1 MMKSLVVGAA
11 DMVGGVVAVAAQGP
25 VGALSWTAAEQVPIG
40 GTAVGG
46 GRAGINVIALDPLS
60 VGGVVEGAPYT
71 AEAVTEITQTL
82 ADGNRIEQ
90 RSTAAI
96 ARDSQGRTRREQ
108 HGIALG
114 AFMAGGDQP
123 IVTITDPATGVHMTL
138 NYDLRVA
145 FRSRPM
151 PMDVLKAKIA
161 EAREAP
167 GTETRATRSVNV
179 LSGSAPEAGER
190 IARFETAPVDQIVI
204 GDRFELPVPPP
215 PPPPPLPGGEP
226 TFGVRFE
233 GAVSTE
239 ALAPRDFDGV
249 RAEGTRT
256 TMTIPAG
263 AMGNVLPIEVTTERW
278 YSPELQVVLM
288 TRRVDPRFGETVY
301 RLTNIDRSEPSP
313 EIFKVP
319 PDFKVEEIGPRIS
332 KQRPDQ
338 N

>member
-1 MMKSLVVGAA
+1 MMKSLVVSAA
-11 DMVGGVVAVAAQGP
+11 VIAGGVVAVGAQGP
-25 VGALSWTAAEQVPIG
+25 VRTMSWTAADQVPIG
-40 GTAVGG
+40 GSAGSVGAG
-46 GRAGINVIALDPLS
+46 GINVIALDPLS

-71 AEAVTEITQTL
+71 AEAVTEVTQTL

-90 RSTAAI
+90 RTTAAI

-114 AFMAGGDQP
+114 AFVAGGDEP
-123 IVTITDPATGVHMTL
+123 IVTITDPSTGVHMTL
-138 NYDLRVA
+138 NYDLKVA
-145 FRSRPM
+145 FRSRPLQ
-151 PMDVLKAKIA
+151 MDVLKSKIA
-161 EAREAP
+161 EARQSR
-167 GTETRATRSVNV
+167 GTAADARAARSATV
-179 LSGSAPEAGER
+179 LSGGAPEAGER
-190 IARFETAPVDQIVI
+190 VARFETAPVDQMVI

-215 PPPPPLPGGEP
+215 PAAVPPGAPA
-226 TFGVRFE
+226 FGVRFD
-233 GAVSTE
+233 GAVLTE
-239 ALAPRDFDGV
+239 TLPARDFDGV

-288 TRRVDPRFGETVY
+288 TRRMDPRFGETVY

-319 PDFKVEEIGPRIS
+319 SDFKVEDVGPRTS
-332 KQRPDQ
+332 RPRPDQ
-338 N
+338 D

>member
-11 DMVGGVVAVAAQGP
+11 VMVGGVVAVGAQGP

-71 AEAVTEITQTL
+71 AEAVTEVTQTL

-151 PMDVLKAKIA
+151 AMDVLKAKIA

-179 LSGSAPEAGER
+179 VSGSAPEAGER
-190 IARFETAPVDQIVI
+190 IARFETAPVEQIVI

-215 PPPPPLPGGEP
+215 PPGEP
-226 TFGVRFE
+226 ALAMRFE

-313 EIFKVP
+313 DIFKVP